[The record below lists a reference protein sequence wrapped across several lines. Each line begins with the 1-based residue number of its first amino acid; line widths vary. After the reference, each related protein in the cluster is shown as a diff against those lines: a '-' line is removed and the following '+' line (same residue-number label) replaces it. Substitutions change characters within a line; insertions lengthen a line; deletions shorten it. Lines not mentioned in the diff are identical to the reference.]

1 MKHKS
6 IYTNEYK
13 RLAFNEVNGV
23 NLDYKYQLRLYRFY
37 KGLKNK
43 YSWYRVKN
51 AYGCFDF
58 SKKKTQVKIP
68 FNAFLGYAFQLL
80 NSIILISAGLLVF
93 LVRIADM
100 VWYKELIYFALAVGA
115 MVLGLYTIG
124 RFLAP
129 INTALG
135 IKKYLKNRRNPALE

>member
-1 MKHKS
+1 
-6 IYTNEYK
+6 
-13 RLAFNEVNGV
+13 
-23 NLDYKYQLRLYRFY
+23 
-37 KGLKNK
+37 
-43 YSWYRVKN
+43 VKN
-51 AYGCFDF
+51 AYGYFDF